1 MEAIMKKDNSQISS
15 ASQQSDIMGAKNK
28 KSKTTMIVLL
38 IVLVAVIAT
47 LASVVYFMSKKK
59 DNPSSSSVSSGNGR
73 VVTIENRDEVLADLN
88 NKVSSGF
95 YEIMMNVEW
104 SFKDA
109 STPSEDAY
117 VANPT
122 TNSNTVYF
130 DVIVD
135 STGQTVYESPMIPVG
150 YELQDIALQSSLA
163 AGTYSCTLT
172 YHLMD
177 EDAKEVSN
185 LAVGVTLNIEN

>member
-1 MEAIMKKDNSQISS
+1 MEIIMKKDNSQISS
-15 ASQQSDIMGAKNK
+15 ASQQSNIMGIKNS
-28 KSKTTMIVLL
+28 KSKTTIIALL
-38 IVLVAVIAT
+38 IVLFVVIAT
-47 LASVVYFMSKKK
+47 LASVVYFMNKKD
-59 DNPSSSSVSSGNGR
+59 DNPSSSVSTGR
-73 VVTIENRDEVLADLN
+73 GTVVTLDNKDEILADLN
-88 NKVSSGF
+88 NKVSDGF

-130 DVIVD
+130 DVVVD

-150 YELQDIALQSSLA
+150 YALQDIALKSDLA
-163 AGTYSCTLT
+163 AGTYPCTLT
-172 YHLMD
+172 YHLVD
-177 EDAKEVSN
+177 ENSKDIST
-185 LAVGVTLNIEN
+185 LAVGVTLNIES

>member
-1 MEAIMKKDNSQISS
+1 MEIIMKKDNSQISS
-15 ASQQSDIMGAKNK
+15 ASQQSNIMGIKNS
-28 KSKTTMIVLL
+28 KSKTTIIALL
-38 IVLVAVIAT
+38 IVLFVVIAT
-47 LASVVYFMSKKK
+47 LASVVYFMNKKD
-59 DNPSSSSVSSGNGR
+59 DNPSSSVSTGR
-73 VVTIENRDEVLADLN
+73 GTVVTLDKKDEILADLN
-88 NKVSSGF
+88 NKVSDGF

-130 DVIVD
+130 DVVVD

-150 YELQDIALQSSLA
+150 YALQDIALKSDLA
-163 AGTYSCTLT
+163 AGTYPCTLT
-172 YHLMD
+172 YHLVD
-177 EDAKEVSN
+177 ENSKDIST
-185 LAVGVTLNIEN
+185 LAVGVTLNIES

>member
-1 MEAIMKKDNSQISS
+1 MEIIMKKDNSQISS
-15 ASQQSDIMGAKNK
+15 ASQQSNIMGIKNN
-28 KSKTTMIVLL
+28 KSKTTIIALL
-38 IVLVAVIAT
+38 IVLFVVIAT
-47 LASVVYFMSKKK
+47 LASVVYFINKKD
-59 DNPSSSSVSSGNGR
+59 DNPSSSVSTGR
-73 VVTIENRDEVLADLN
+73 GTVVTLDNKDEILADLN
-88 NKVSSGF
+88 NKVSDGF

-130 DVIVD
+130 DVVVD

-150 YELQDIALQSSLA
+150 YALQDIALKSDLA
-163 AGTYSCTLT
+163 AGTYPCTLT
-172 YHLMD
+172 YHLVD
-177 EDAKEVSN
+177 ENSKDIST
-185 LAVGVTLNIEN
+185 LAVGVTLNIEG

>member
-1 MEAIMKKDNSQISS
+1 MEVMKKNNSQIGS
-15 ASQQSDIMGAKNK
+15 ASQQSDIMGIKGQ
-28 KSKTTMIVLL
+28 KSKSTIIILL
-38 IVLVAVIAT
+38 IVLLVVIAT
-47 LASVVYFMSKKK
+47 LASVVYFINKKE
-59 DNPSSSSVSSGNGR
+59 DNPSSSVSNGR
-73 VVTIENRDEVLADLN
+73 GTIVTLDNKDEILADLN
-88 NKVSSGF
+88 NKVSDGF

-104 SFKDA
+104 SFKNA

-130 DVIVD
+130 DVVVD

-150 YELQDIALQSSLA
+150 YALQDIALKSDLA
-163 AGTYSCTLT
+163 AGTYPCTLT
-172 YHLMD
+172 YHLVD
-177 EDAKEVSN
+177 ENSEDIST

>member
-1 MEAIMKKDNSQISS
+1 MEIIMKKDNSQISS
-15 ASQQSDIMGAKNK
+15 ASQQSNIMGIKNS
-28 KSKTTMIVLL
+28 KSKTTIIALL
-38 IVLVAVIAT
+38 IVLFVVIAT
-47 LASVVYFMSKKK
+47 LASVVYFMNKKD
-59 DNPSSSSVSSGNGR
+59 DNPSSSVSTGR
-73 VVTIENRDEVLADLN
+73 GTVVTLDNKDEIIADLN
-88 NKVSSGF
+88 NKVSDGF

-130 DVIVD
+130 DVVVD

-150 YELQDIALQSSLA
+150 YALQDIALKSDLA
-163 AGTYSCTLT
+163 AGTYPCTLT
-172 YHLMD
+172 YHLVD
-177 EDAKEVSN
+177 ENSKDIST
-185 LAVGVTLNIEN
+185 LAVGVTLNIES

>member
-1 MEAIMKKDNSQISS
+1 MKKDNSQISS
-15 ASQQSDIMGAKNK
+15 ASQQSDIMGIKNR
-28 KSKTTMIVLL
+28 KSKTTVVILL
-38 IVLVAVIAT
+38 MVFLVVIAT
-47 LASVVYFMSKKK
+47 LASVVYFINKKD
-59 DNPSSSSVSSGNGR
+59 DNPSPSSTPNGR
-73 VVTIENRDEVLADLN
+73 GTVVTLDNRDEILADLN
-88 NKVSSGF
+88 NKVGNGF

-104 SFKDA
+104 SFKNA

-130 DVIVD
+130 DVVID

-150 YELQDIALQSSLA
+150 YALQDITLKSDLA
-163 AGTYSCTLT
+163 AGTYPCTLT
-172 YHLMD
+172 YHLVD
-177 EDAKEVSN
+177 ENSKDVST

>member
-1 MEAIMKKDNSQISS
+1 MEIIMKKDNSQISS
-15 ASQQSDIMGAKNK
+15 ASQQSNIMGIKNS
-28 KSKTTMIVLL
+28 KSKTTIIALL
-38 IVLVAVIAT
+38 IVLFVVIAT
-47 LASVVYFMSKKK
+47 LASVVYFLNKKD
-59 DNPSSSSVSSGNGR
+59 DNPSSSVSTGR
-73 VVTIENRDEVLADLN
+73 GTVVTLDNKDEILADLN
-88 NKVSSGF
+88 NKVSDGF

-130 DVIVD
+130 DVVVD

-150 YELQDIALQSSLA
+150 YALQDIALKSDLA
-163 AGTYSCTLT
+163 AGTYPCTLT
-172 YHLMD
+172 YHLVD
-177 EDAKEVSN
+177 ENSKDIST
-185 LAVGVTLNIEN
+185 LAVGVTLNIES

>member
-15 ASQQSDIMGAKNK
+15 ASQQSNIMGAKNK
-28 KSKTTMIVLL
+28 NSKTTIVILL
-38 IVLVAVIAT
+38 IVLLAVIAT

-59 DNPSSSSVSSGNGR
+59 DNPSSSSVSNGRGR
-73 VVTIENRDEVLADLN
+73 VVTMENRDEILADLN
-88 NKVSSGF
+88 NKVNDGF

-117 VANPT
+117 VANTT

-130 DVIVD
+130 DVVVD

-150 YELQDIALQSSLA
+150 YELQDIALKSNLA
-163 AGTYSCTLT
+163 AGTYPCTLT
-172 YHLMD
+172 YHLVD
-177 EDAKEVSN
+177 EDSKEVST

>member
-1 MEAIMKKDNSQISS
+1 MEVIMKKDNSQTNS
-15 ASQQSDIMGAKNK
+15 ASQQSNIMDVKNK
-28 KSKTTMIVLL
+28 KSKTTIIILL
-38 IVLVAVIAT
+38 IVFLVVIVT
-47 LASVVYFMSKKK
+47 LASVFIINKKE
-59 DNPSSSSVSSGNGR
+59 DNPSPSSASNGR
-73 VVTIENRDEVLADLN
+73 GTVVTLDNKDEILADLN
-88 NKVSSGF
+88 NKVSNGF

-130 DVIVD
+130 DVVVD

-150 YELQDIALQSSLA
+150 YALQDITLKSDLA
-163 AGTYSCTLT
+163 AGTYPCTLT
-172 YHLMD
+172 YHLVD
-177 EDAKEVSN
+177 ENLKDVST
-185 LAVGVTLNIEN
+185 LAVGVTLNIED

>member
-1 MEAIMKKDNSQISS
+1 MKKDNSQISS
-15 ASQQSDIMGAKNK
+15 TSQQSDIMGATSK
-28 KSKTTMIVLL
+28 KSKSTIIILL
-38 IVLVAVIAT
+38 IVLFVVITT
-47 LASVVYFMSKKK
+47 LASVVYFINKKE
-59 DNPSSSSVSSGNGR
+59 DNPSSVTNGR
-73 VVTIENRDEVLADLN
+73 GTIVTLDNKDEILADLN
-88 NKVSSGF
+88 NKVSDGF

-104 SFKDA
+104 SFKNA

-130 DVIVD
+130 DVVVD

-150 YELQDIALQSSLA
+150 YALQDIALKSDLA
-163 AGTYSCTLT
+163 AGTYPCTLT
-172 YHLMD
+172 YHLVD
-177 EDAKEVSN
+177 ENSEDIST

>member
-1 MEAIMKKDNSQISS
+1 MEIIMKKDKSQISS
-15 ASQQSDIMGAKNK
+15 ASQQSNIMGIKNS
-28 KSKTTMIVLL
+28 KSKTTIIALL
-38 IVLVAVIAT
+38 IVLFVVIAT
-47 LASVVYFMSKKK
+47 LASVVYFMNKKD
-59 DNPSSSSVSSGNGR
+59 DNPSSSVSTGR
-73 VVTIENRDEVLADLN
+73 GTVVTLDNKDEILADLN
-88 NKVSSGF
+88 NKVSDGF

-130 DVIVD
+130 DVVVD

-150 YELQDIALQSSLA
+150 YALQDIALKSDLA
-163 AGTYSCTLT
+163 AGTYPCTLT
-172 YHLMD
+172 YHLVD
-177 EDAKEVSN
+177 ENSKDIST
-185 LAVGVTLNIEN
+185 LAVGVTLNIES

>member
-1 MEAIMKKDNSQISS
+1 MEIIMKKDNSQISS
-15 ASQQSDIMGAKNK
+15 TSQQSNIMGIKNS
-28 KSKTTMIVLL
+28 KSKTTIIALL
-38 IVLVAVIAT
+38 IVLFVVIAT
-47 LASVVYFMSKKK
+47 LASVVYFLNKKD
-59 DNPSSSSVSSGNGR
+59 DNPSSSVSTGR
-73 VVTIENRDEVLADLN
+73 GTVVTLDNKDEILADLN
-88 NKVSSGF
+88 NKVSDGF

-130 DVIVD
+130 DVVVD

-150 YELQDIALQSSLA
+150 YALQDIALKSDLA
-163 AGTYSCTLT
+163 AGTYPCTLT
-172 YHLMD
+172 YHLVD
-177 EDAKEVSN
+177 ENSKDIST
-185 LAVGVTLNIEN
+185 LAVGVTLNIEG

>member
-1 MEAIMKKDNSQISS
+1 MEVMKKNNSQISS
-15 ASQQSDIMGAKNK
+15 ASQQSDIMGVKGQ
-28 KSKTTMIVLL
+28 KSKSTIIILL
-38 IVLVAVIAT
+38 IVLLVVIAT
-47 LASVVYFMSKKK
+47 LASVVYFINKKE
-59 DNPSSSSVSSGNGR
+59 DNPSSSVSNGR
-73 VVTIENRDEVLADLN
+73 GTIVTLDNKDEILADLN
-88 NKVSSGF
+88 NKVSDGF

-104 SFKDA
+104 SFKNA

-130 DVIVD
+130 DVVVD

-150 YELQDIALQSSLA
+150 YALQDIALKSDLA
-163 AGTYSCTLT
+163 AGTYPCTLT
-172 YHLMD
+172 YHLVD
-177 EDAKEVSN
+177 ENSEDIST

>member
-1 MEAIMKKDNSQISS
+1 MEIIMKKDNSQISS
-15 ASQQSDIMGAKNK
+15 ASQQSNIMGIKNS
-28 KSKTTMIVLL
+28 KSKTTIIALL
-38 IVLVAVIAT
+38 IVLFVVIAT
-47 LASVVYFMSKKK
+47 LASVVYFMNKKD
-59 DNPSSSSVSSGNGR
+59 DNPSSSVSTGR
-73 VVTIENRDEVLADLN
+73 GTVVTLDNKDEILADLN
-88 NKVSSGF
+88 NKVSDGF

-130 DVIVD
+130 DVVVD

-150 YELQDIALQSSLA
+150 YALQDIDRKS
-163 AGTYSCTLT
+163 
-172 YHLMD
+172 
-177 EDAKEVSN
+177 V
-185 LAVGVTLNIEN
+185 V

>member
-1 MEAIMKKDNSQISS
+1 MKKDNSQIIS
-15 ASQQSDIMGAKNK
+15 ASQQSDIMGVKGK
-28 KSKTTMIVLL
+28 KSKSTIIILL
-38 IVLVAVIAT
+38 IVLLVVIAT
-47 LASVVYFMSKKK
+47 LASVVYFINKKE
-59 DNPSSSSVSSGNGR
+59 DNPSSSVSNGR
-73 VVTIENRDEVLADLN
+73 GTIITLDNKDEILADLN
-88 NKVSSGF
+88 NKVSDGF

-104 SFKDA
+104 SFKNA

-130 DVIVD
+130 DVVVD

-150 YELQDIALQSSLA
+150 YALQDIALKSDLA
-163 AGTYSCTLT
+163 AGTYPCTLT
-172 YHLMD
+172 YHLVD
-177 EDAKEVSN
+177 ENSEDVST